1 MNSIKILNNDV
12 YFLEILEDILIIND
26 NYSGLICYNNNLEQ
40 ISKLELL
47 KDLLIYS
54 SFKNGKKYY
63 YFVRIIIV
71 LYILI

>member
-40 ISKLELL
+40 ISKLESPE
-47 KDLLIYS
+47 DLLIYS

-71 LYILI
+71 LSILI